1 MKQIGEGMDY
11 LHNTMKMIH
20 RDLKV
25 TSFTFVFRVKPLF
38 LAGEYLYQQ

>member
-25 TSFTFVFRVKPLF
+25 GSFK
-38 LAGEYLYQQ
+38 Y